1 MLSPEIS
8 TAKNKKMLC
17 QASFFRVIL
26 LLNFD
31 EKLTSFQLL
40 AEEFGGAPI
49 MVPRTVRTLSSL
61 LEYLPMDGSLS
72 GSLAL
77 VKLKL

>member
-1 MLSPEIS
+1 M
-8 TAKNKKMLC
+8 
-17 QASFFRVIL
+17 
-26 LLNFD
+26 LLNFRDVKFD

>member
-1 MLSPEIS
+1 MKFDFE
-8 TAKNKKMLC
+8 
-17 QASFFRVIL
+17 ASV
-26 LLNFD
+26 
-31 EKLTSFQLL
+31 SFQLL

-72 GSLAL
+72 GSLELTCPCQAEAMSL
-77 VKLKL
+77 ESTYLEAFLTVLKTYC